1 MNYAILTRW
10 VIGFAVA
17 ASLASIDCG
26 DDDTTTPGTGG
37 SSGRAGSAGR
47 GGTATGGGGSVSTG
61 GAGTGGTGTGGT
73 GTGGTGTGGAGTGG
87 TSGAGSGGTPD
98 SGRDAPADAP
108 RADADAARPD
118 GDAATAVSFASV
130 IAILDSR
137 CTGCHRPRD
146 SGTQLLDLM
155 TLDGLYGRLTTPL
168 PASQEGTCG
177 FDGGDGGSNR
187 IAIVPGDTD
196 NSFLYLKIVGRQ
208 PAGCGERMP
217 RVPITGEDGGPA
229 GTTGCDKADGGN
241 ANCLSL
247 EQINTIGNWI
257 AQGARNDQDR

>member
-26 DDDTTTPGTGG
+26 DDDSTTPGTAG
-37 SSGRAGSAGR
+37 SSGRSGSAGR
-47 GGTATGGGGSVSTG
+47 GGTATGGSSTVSTG
-61 GAGTGGTGTGGT
+61 GAGTGGTGT
-73 GTGGTGTGGAGTGG
+73 TGGAGTGGAGTGG

-257 AQGARNDQDR
+257 AQGAHNDQDR